1 MNNVNYS
8 VSKEH
13 ARESRRINVT
23 AFHSVQVRWMTD
35 VGKVVNRGNEMTGA
49 VELVGISSD
58 EQGWFPDTDAA
69 VGIRVKSRVLGLLS
83 STMSILFMPGSFF
96 NYSWAFCVPHQ
107 FFFTSIQCSFLYW
120 FSSLFFLQWAVSCD
134 DVTMLFQTMMKN
146 SSSLSFPYSH
156 VIIFARHYCIWLFK

>member
-1 MNNVNYS
+1 M
-8 VSKEH
+8 
-13 ARESRRINVT
+13 T

-96 NYSWAFCVPHQ
+96 NYS
-107 FFFTSIQCSFLYW
+107 
-120 FSSLFFLQWAVSCD
+120 
-134 DVTMLFQTMMKN
+134 
-146 SSSLSFPYSH
+146 
-156 VIIFARHYCIWLFK
+156 